1 MDIVH
6 KIGIKAPTPAVYQA
20 LSTIPGLAQWWT
32 TDTTGEAT
40 VGGRIRFWFSNP
52 GGDERGGFV
61 MEVLE
66 LERDRLVRWRVV
78 DGPAEWVGTDI
89 DFTLSQSGEYA
100 TVLFGHRNWRE
111 WGEFMSHCSTK
122 WASFLFSLREML
134 ETGKGRPAPYDMR
147 VDDWD

>member
-6 KIGIKAPTPAVYQA
+6 KIGIRAPIPSVYEA
-20 LSTIPGLAQWWT
+20 LSTIPGLAKWWT
-32 TDTTGEAT
+32 TDTTGDAS

-52 GGDERGGFV
+52 DGGERGGFE

-66 LERDRLVRWRVV
+66 LERDSRVRWRVV

-89 DFTLSQSGEYA
+89 DFTLSQGGDYA
-100 TVLFGHRNWRE
+100 NVLFGHRNWRE

-122 WASFLFSLREML
+122 WASFLFSLREMV
-134 ETGKGRPAPYDMR
+134 ETGKGRPAPHDAR
-147 VDDWD
+147 IDDWD